1 MDSMA
6 GGYESR
12 SGPDH
17 SAKVRAGIEAARA
30 RAEAQGREVAKR
42 PGTVTNTQREAIAA
56 LRDKGMTV
64 AQIMEATG
72 LSQSSVYRALRKL
85 GKV

>member
-1 MDSMA
+1 MA

-17 SAKVRAGIEAARA
+17 AARVKAGIEAARA
-30 RAEAQGREVAKR
+30 KAAAEGRELPKR
-42 PGTVTNTQREAIAA
+42 PGTLTDTQREAVGA
-56 LRDKGMTV
+56 LRDRGMTV

-72 LSQSSVYRALRKL
+72 LSQSSVYRSLRKL